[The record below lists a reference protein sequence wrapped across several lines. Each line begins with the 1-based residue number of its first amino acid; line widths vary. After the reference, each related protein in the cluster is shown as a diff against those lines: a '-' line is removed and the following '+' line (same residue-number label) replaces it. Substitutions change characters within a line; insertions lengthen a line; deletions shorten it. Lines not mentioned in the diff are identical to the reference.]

1 MTNKNVKITLSTVDK
16 TKQGIDKAKS
26 SLGGLKKFA
35 LAASA
40 ALATIGAGRII
51 TNLVNVGKEIE
62 SLQIRFKLLFGS
74 AEEGAKAFDT
84 LTDFAGRVPFSLED
98 IAAASGNLAVVA
110 KDSKELNRILEITGN
125 VAGATG
131 LDFQT
136 TASQIQRAFS
146 GGIASADI
154 FREKGVRDMLG
165 FSAGAKISV
174 EETRAAFAR
183 VFAGDGEFA
192 KTTEALAGTLEGT
205 LSMIGDKFFNF
216 KRAINEAFFAE
227 LKIQFGDLNQAL
239 EANKEVWLGWGE
251 TIGEKTA
258 STVSTTIDTFKF
270 LAAAVAL
277 TDRAL
282 AEAGVVGDVL
292 RVKLAMLMNPLL
304 PLEAMVSDTSIS
316 MNEMTEAM
324 NNMLQPTEEITDGF
338 ALLQE
343 VIDETAEAI
352 AKKAE
357 ADKEQILRNAEMTA
371 SMYAFDEGL
380 RQQKESLRAVKDEV
394 QALTKAEDEFFS
406 QRASASRQSV
416 KDQKNR
422 QSEIEAEKQAKQGLF
437 DQAEKLAAEGAQRSK
452 KMFRLQQAL
461 NIGQAI
467 MSTYTGA
474 AKELEKGGIFGILS
488 AGLVIA
494 TGMAQVA
501 NIRAQQPPAM
511 FGGSRQQGTPF
522 LVGAR
527 GPELFTPATAGTV
540 TPNHQL
546 SSGGNV
552 VNFNIT
558 TVDATSFGALLDTR
572 RGQIVNMI
580 NSALNNK
587 GQAALV

>member
-1 MTNKNVKITLSTVDK
+1 MTKKVNIDIVAKDK
-16 TKQGIDKAKS
+16 TKKAVES
-26 SLGGLKKFA
+26 SKRGLGGIKKFA
-35 LAASA
+35 LAATA
-40 ALATIGAGRII
+40 ALATIGAGKAISG
-51 TNLVNVGKEIE
+51 LVNVGKEIE

-74 AEEGAKAFDT
+74 AEEGARAFDT
-84 LTDFAGRVPFSLED
+84 LTQFAGRVPFSLQD

-110 KDSKELNRILEITGN
+110 KDAKELNDILEITGN

-174 EETRAAFAR
+174 EETREAFAR
-183 VFAGDGEFA
+183 VFAGNGEFA
-192 KTTEALAGTLEGT
+192 KTTEELAGTLEGT
-205 LSMIGDKFFNF
+205 LSMINDKFFQF
-216 KRAINEAFFAE
+216 QLAINKSFFEE
-227 LKIQFGDLNQAL
+227 LKNQFGDLNTFLAQNEEEIKAF
-239 EANKEVWLGWGE
+239 GE
-251 TIGEKTA
+251 DIGEVLAKSIIILGEAVVKVKENVAEFELAIGALLIA
-258 STVSTTIDTFKF
+258 SKGLMKIIGGAVLVLDSFGRKQRELIEMSEEYARVLSGIDYEDHIMRIAKATQSQDEYTTS
-270 LAAAVAL
+270 L
-277 TDRAL
+277 TDHM
-282 AEAGVVGDVL
+282 
-292 RVKLAMLMNPLL
+292 RVA
-304 PLEAMVSDTSIS
+304 
-316 MNEMTEAM
+316 NET
-324 NNMLQPTEEITDGF
+324 N
-338 ALLQE
+338 E
-343 VIDETAEAI
+343 VIKEGNFVLDERAQIMKSNILEIERARI
-352 AKKAE
+352 AQENLNKTVNESFQFEDKRAKA
-357 ADKEQILRNAEMTA
+357 
-371 SMYAFDEGL
+371 
-380 RQQKESLRAVKDEV
+380 QQKGI
-394 QALTKAEDEFFS
+394 EDTARRNET
-406 QRASASRQSV
+406 
-416 KDQKNR
+416 
-422 QSEIEAEKQAKQGLF
+422 EKQGKKDLF
-437 DQAEKLAAEGAQRSK
+437 DQAKKLAAEGAQRSK

-474 AKELEKGGIFGILS
+474 ANALRDIPPPLNFAVAALT
-488 AGLVIA
+488 VA
-494 TGMAQVA
+494 TGLAQVA

-511 FGGSRQQGTPF
+511 FGGSRQANQPF
-522 LVGAR
+522 LVGEK